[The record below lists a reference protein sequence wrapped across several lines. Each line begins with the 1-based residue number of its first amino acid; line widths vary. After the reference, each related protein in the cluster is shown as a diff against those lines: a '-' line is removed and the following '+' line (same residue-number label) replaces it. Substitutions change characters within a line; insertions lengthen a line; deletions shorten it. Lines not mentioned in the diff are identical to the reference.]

1 MGTPSG
7 TPRTSEDAAPTL
19 RLRVLLR
26 FEPAEVERAFGA
38 HYLSFYHRYAQGA
51 LVLGLL
57 LVLGDFLVDWI
68 AYPSVAGNA
77 LRLQVAAPI
86 LLAGLA
92 YTFLPQA
99 RRHWQPVLAGFIVA
113 VSLCLF
119 WILLRIDA
127 ASGEGLNSWVGILNF
142 TFLEFYCFIV
152 LGLQFRWALMAGLA
166 ILAAFCATLWRH
178 PGHSPAEVAYWA
190 YHVVTLFL
198 LAVGIGWWREF
209 IVRKDY
215 AAQWA
220 LERARLAAEQL
231 ALVKS
236 EFLATISHEIRTPL
250 NGVLGMNELLLS
262 SGLSREQREWA
273 GAVQASGRHLLALI
287 DDVLDVSKIEAG
299 QLQLEQADFDLRREI
314 GEAQSMFAQAALAKG
329 LELQAQVKWQMPEC
343 QLVGDPLRLRQ
354 IVANLIGN
362 AIKFTDQG
370 RVGVQVWVAPA
381 QVAGRAQVD
390 IVVQD
395 SGIGIPVEAQ
405 ERIFERFAQA
415 DGSTTR
421 RFGGSGLG
429 LAICRDLAR
438 AMGGDIAVQSQPGAG
453 SRFTVQLELPVAG
466 ALPARTDNGGEAAAG
481 VVADAVPRL
490 QGTVLLVED
499 HPVNRAVAAGMLR
512 KLGLAWREA
521 HDGAQAI
528 EQVRAHE
535 FDAVLMDCQ
544 MPVVDGYAASRAI
557 RGLPD
562 GRGAGLPIIA
572 LTANA
577 GANDAARCRASG
589 MDGFIAKPYGIDAL
603 AAGLAPW
610 LKSQSHPLPLL
621 ADGERV
627 ALPEYAALADDRAA
641 IDARAV
647 ETLLYLD
654 EHGGTGLLREVV
666 TGFLDA
672 AAQGLA
678 AMEQALADGQLPHA
692 ARIAHGLKSSAAHA
706 GALEMAEGMRSVER
720 HALADDAHGVRQ
732 CLARMHD
739 ARRRTA
745 AALHAV
751 LEAHP

>member
-1 MGTPSG
+1 MGTASG
-7 TPRTSEDAAPTL
+7 PPRTFEDAAPTL

-26 FEPAEVERAFGA
+26 FESAQVEHAFGE

-57 LVLGDFLVDWI
+57 LVLGDFLVDWL

-77 LRLQVAAPI
+77 LRLQVAVPI
-86 LLAGLA
+86 LLVGLA
-92 YTFLPQA
+92 YTLLPQT

-113 VSLCLF
+113 LSLCLF

-127 ASGEGLNSWVGILNF
+127 AGGEGLTSWVGILNF

-152 LGLQFRWALMAGLA
+152 LGLQFRWALMAGLS
-166 ILAAFCATLWRH
+166 ILAAFCATLWWH
-178 PGHSPAEVAYWA
+178 PGQSAAEAAYWS

-198 LAVGIGWWREF
+198 LAVGVGWWREF

-220 LERARLAAEQL
+220 LDHARLAAEEL

-250 NGVLGMNELLLS
+250 NGVLGMNELLLG
-262 SGLSREQREWA
+262 SGLNREQREWA

-299 QLQLEQADFDLRREI
+299 QLRLEQAEFDLRREI
-314 GEAQSMFAQAALAKG
+314 GAAQAMFVQPALAKG
-329 LELQAQVKWQMPEC
+329 LDLQAQVKWQMPEC

-362 AIKFTDQG
+362 AIKFTEQG

-381 QVAGRAQVD
+381 PVAGRAQVD

-395 SGIGIPVEAQ
+395 SGIGIPAEAQ
-405 ERIFERFAQA
+405 QRIFERFAQA

-421 RFGGSGLG
+421 RFGGTGLG

-453 SRFTVQLELPVAG
+453 SRFAVQLELPLAG
-466 ALPARTDNGGEAAAG
+466 PVPARAAFEEWEQGA
-481 VVADAVPRL
+481 ADAVAAPAPRL

-528 EQVRAHE
+528 EQVRAHD

-544 MPVVDGYAASRAI
+544 MPVVDGYAATRAI

-577 GANDAARCRASG
+577 GADDAARCRASG
-589 MDGFIAKPYGIDAL
+589 MDGFIAKPYGIGTL
-603 AAGLAPW
+603 AAALAPW
-610 LKSQSHPLPLL
+610 LQARHTPPVDVPQDP
-621 ADGERV
+621 AV
-627 ALPEYAALADDRAA
+627 AAGDHTA

-647 ETLLYLD
+647 ESLLYLD

-672 AAQGLA
+672 ATKGLA
-678 AMEQALADGQLPHA
+678 GMEQALADGRLADA

-706 GALEMAEGMRSVER
+706 GAPEMAEGLRSIER
-720 HALADDAHGVRQ
+720 HALADDAPGVRQ
-732 CLARMHD
+732 GLARMYG
-739 ARRRTA
+739 ARHRTA
-745 AALHAV
+745 AALQAV

>member
-1 MGTPSG
+1 MGSASG
-7 TPRTSEDAAPTL
+7 IPRTPEDAAPTL

-26 FEPAEVERAFGA
+26 FEPAEVENAFGA

-51 LVLGLL
+51 LLLGLV

-68 AYPSVAGNA
+68 AYPAVAVNA
-77 LRLQVAAPI
+77 LRLQVAVPI

-92 YTFLPQA
+92 YTFAPQA

-127 ASGEGLNSWVGILNF
+127 AGGEGLNSWVGILNF

-166 ILAAFCATLWRH
+166 ILAAFCATLWWH
-178 PGHSPAEVAYWA
+178 PGHSPAEVAYWS

-198 LAVGIGWWREF
+198 LAVGVGWWREF

-250 NGVLGMNELLLS
+250 NGVLGMNELLLG

-299 QLQLEQADFDLRREI
+299 QLQLEQAEFDLRREI
-314 GEAQSMFAQAALAKG
+314 GEAQAMFVQPALAKG
-329 LELQAQVKWQMPEC
+329 LNLQAQVKWQMPEC

-362 AIKFTDQG
+362 AIKFTEQG
-370 RVGVQVWVAPA
+370 QVNVQAWVAPA
-381 QVAGRAQVD
+381 QMAGRAQVD

-395 SGIGIPVEAQ
+395 SGIGIAAEAQ

-438 AMGGDIAVQSQPGAG
+438 AMGGDIAVRSQPGAG
-453 SRFTVQLELPVAG
+453 ARFTVQLELPLAG
-466 ALPARTDNGGEAAAG
+466 TVPARAAAQGPEQGAAAAAAAAAG
-481 VVADAVPRL
+481 TVAAPVPRL
-490 QGTVLLVED
+490 QGMVLLVED
-499 HPVNRAVAAGMLR
+499 HAVNRAVAAGMLR
-512 KLGLAWREA
+512 KLGLVWREA

-528 EQVRAHE
+528 EQVRQHD

-557 RGLPD
+557 RSLPD
-562 GRGAGLPIIA
+562 GRGVGLPIIA

-577 GANDAARCRASG
+577 GADDAARCRASG
-589 MDGFIAKPYGIDAL
+589 MDGFIAKPYGIDTL
-603 AAGLAPW
+603 AAALAPW
-610 LKSQSHPLPLL
+610 LQVLPQAQPEAPAVP
-621 ADGERV
+621 ADGH
-627 ALPEYAALADDRAA
+627 AA

-678 AMEQALADGQLPHA
+678 AMEQALADGRLAQA

-732 CLARMHD
+732 GLARMHD
-739 ARRRTA
+739 TRRRTA

>member
-1 MGTPSG
+1 M
-7 TPRTSEDAAPTL
+7 
-19 RLRVLLR
+19 LLR
-26 FEPAEVERAFGA
+26 FESAQVEHAFGE

-57 LVLGDFLVDWI
+57 LVLGDFLVDWL
-68 AYPSVAGNA
+68 AYPTVAGNA
-77 LRLQVAAPI
+77 LRLQVAVPI
-86 LLAGLA
+86 LLLGLA
-92 YTFLPQA
+92 YTFLPQT

-113 VSLCLF
+113 LSLCLF

-127 ASGEGLNSWVGILNF
+127 AGGEGLTSWVGILNF

-152 LGLQFRWALMAGLA
+152 LGLQFRWALMAGLS
-166 ILAAFCATLWRH
+166 ILAVFCATLWWH
-178 PGHSPAEVAYWA
+178 PGQSAAEAAYWS
-190 YHVVTLFL
+190 YHVLTLFL
-198 LAVGIGWWREF
+198 LAVGVGWWREF

-250 NGVLGMNELLLS
+250 NGVLGMNELLLG
-262 SGLSREQREWA
+262 SGLSSEQRGWA

-299 QLQLEQADFDLRREI
+299 QLRLERVDFDLRREI
-314 GEAQSMFAQAALAKG
+314 DGAQAMFVQPALAKG
-329 LELQAQVKWQMPEC
+329 LDLQAQVKWQMPEC

-362 AIKFTDQG
+362 AIKFTEQG
-370 RVGVQVWVAPA
+370 RVAVQVWVAPA
-381 QVAGRAQVD
+381 PVAGRAQVD

-395 SGIGIPVEAQ
+395 SGIGIPAEAQ
-405 ERIFERFAQA
+405 QRIFERFAQA

-421 RFGGSGLG
+421 RFGGTGLG

-438 AMGGDIAVQSQPGAG
+438 AMGGDIAVHSQPGAG
-453 SRFTVQLELPVAG
+453 SRFTVQLELPMAG
-466 ALPARTDNGGEAAAG
+466 PVPARTEHREEGAAG
-481 VVADAVPRL
+481 AAVDAVPRL

-528 EQVRAHE
+528 EQVRAHD

-544 MPVVDGYAASRAI
+544 MPVVDGYAATRAI

-562 GRGAGLPIIA
+562 GRGASLPIIA

-577 GANDAARCRASG
+577 GADDAARCRASG
-589 MDGFIAKPYGIDAL
+589 MDGFIAKPYGIDTL
-603 AAGLAPW
+603 AAALAPW
-610 LKSQSHPLPLL
+610 LQARSDPPVDVPQDPGVP
-621 ADGERV
+621 
-627 ALPEYAALADDRAA
+627 ADDHAAA
-641 IDARAV
+641 IDAHAV

-654 EHGGTGLLREVV
+654 EQGGTGLLREVV
-666 TGFLDA
+666 AGFLGTA
-672 AAQGLA
+672 SKGLA
-678 AMEQALADGQLPHA
+678 DMEQALADGRLADA
-692 ARIAHGLKSSAAHA
+692 ARMAHGLKSSAAHA
-706 GALEMAEGMRSVER
+706 GALEMAEGLRSVER
-720 HALADDAHGVRQ
+720 RALAGDAPAVRQGLAHLHDAH
-732 CLARMHD
+732 
-739 ARRRTA
+739 RRTVA
-745 AALHAV
+745 GLQAV

>member
-1 MGTPSG
+1 MGTASG
-7 TPRTSEDAAPTL
+7 PPRTFEDAAPTL

-26 FEPAEVERAFGA
+26 FESAQVEHAFGE

-57 LVLGDFLVDWI
+57 LVLGDFLVDWL
-68 AYPSVAGNA
+68 AYPTVAGNA
-77 LRLQVAAPI
+77 LRLQVAVPI
-86 LLAGLA
+86 LLLGLA
-92 YTFLPQA
+92 YTFLPQT

-113 VSLCLF
+113 LSLCLF

-127 ASGEGLNSWVGILNF
+127 AGGQGLNSWVGILNF

-152 LGLQFRWALMAGLA
+152 LGLQFRWALMAGLS
-166 ILAAFCATLWRH
+166 ILAAFCATLWWH
-178 PGHSPAEVAYWA
+178 PGQSVAEAAYWS

-198 LAVGIGWWREF
+198 LAVGVGWWREF

-220 LERARLAAEQL
+220 LDHARLAAEEL

-250 NGVLGMNELLLS
+250 NGVLGMNELLLG
-262 SGLSREQREWA
+262 SGLSGEQRGWA

-299 QLQLEQADFDLRREI
+299 QLRLEQAEFDLRREI
-314 GEAQSMFAQAALAKG
+314 DGAQAMFVQPAQAKG
-329 LELQAQVKWQMPEC
+329 LDLQAQVEWQMPERR
-343 QLVGDPLRLRQ
+343 LVGDPLRLRQ

-362 AIKFTDQG
+362 AIKFTERG
-370 RVGVQVWVAPA
+370 GVRVRVSVGPSGQA
-381 QVAGRAQVD
+381 AGRAQVG
-390 IVVQD
+390 IVVED
-395 SGIGIPVEAQ
+395 SGIGIPAEAQ
-405 ERIFERFAQA
+405 QRIFERFAQA

-421 RFGGSGLG
+421 RFGGTGLG

-453 SRFTVQLELPVAG
+453 SRFTVQLELPLAGAVPARAEPEDDVAG
-466 ALPARTDNGGEAAAG
+466 AI
-481 VVADAVPRL
+481 ADSVPRL

-499 HPVNRAVAAGMLR
+499 HAVNRAVAAGMLR

-528 EQVRAHE
+528 EQVRQHD

-544 MPVVDGYAASRAI
+544 MPVVDGYAATRAI
-557 RGLPD
+557 RDLPD
-562 GRGAGLPIIA
+562 GRGASLPIIA

-577 GANDAARCRASG
+577 GTDDAARCRASG
-589 MDGFIAKPYGIDAL
+589 MDGFIAKPYGMGTL
-603 AAGLAPW
+603 AAALAPW
-610 LKSQSHPLPLL
+610 LQAAHATPVGMPEVNGLP
-621 ADGERV
+621 AGDH
-627 ALPEYAALADDRAA
+627 AA

-666 TGFLDA
+666 TGFLA
-672 AAQGLA
+672 AATKGLA
-678 AMEQALADGQLPHA
+678 GMEQALVDGQLAEA
-692 ARIAHGLKSSAAHA
+692 ARVAHSLKSSAAHA
-706 GALEMAEGMRSVER
+706 GALEMAEGMRSIER
-720 HALADDAHGVRQ
+720 HALAGDALAVRQ
-732 CLARMHD
+732 GLARMH
-739 ARRRTA
+739 AAHSRTV

>member
-1 MGTPSG
+1 MGTASG
-7 TPRTSEDAAPTL
+7 PPRTSEDSAPTL

-26 FEPAEVERAFGA
+26 FESAQLERAFGE

-68 AYPSVAGNA
+68 AYPTVAVNA

-86 LLAGLA
+86 LLVGLA
-92 YTFLPQA
+92 YTFLPQT

-113 VSLCLF
+113 LSLSLF

-127 ASGEGLNSWVGILNF
+127 AGGEGLTSWVGILNF

-166 ILAAFCATLWRH
+166 ILAVFCATLWWQ
-178 PGHSPAEVAYWA
+178 PGQSLANAAYWS

-198 LAVGIGWWREF
+198 LAMGVGWWREF

-250 NGVLGMNELLLS
+250 NGVLGMNELLLG
-262 SGLSREQREWA
+262 SGLSGEQRGWA

-299 QLQLEQADFDLRREI
+299 QLRLERVDFDLRREI
-314 GEAQSMFAQAALAKG
+314 EAAQAMFVQPAQAKG
-329 LELQAQVKWQMPEC
+329 LDLQAQVDWQIPEC
-343 QLVGDPLRLRQ
+343 RLVGDPLRLRQ

-362 AIKFTDQG
+362 AIKFTEQG
-370 RVGVQVWVAPA
+370 RVDVLVSVGPGQA
-381 QVAGRAQVD
+381 AGRAQVG
-390 IVVQD
+390 IVVED
-395 SGIGIPVEAQ
+395 SGIGIPTEAQ

-421 RFGGSGLG
+421 RFGGTGLG

-453 SRFTVQLELPVAG
+453 SRFAVQLELPLAGPVPARAALEELEQGAAG
-466 ALPARTDNGGEAAAG
+466 AVAAP
-481 VVADAVPRL
+481 VPRL

-528 EQVRAHE
+528 EQVRAHD

-544 MPVVDGYAASRAI
+544 MPVVDGYAATRAI
-557 RGLPD
+557 RNLPD
-562 GRGAGLPIIA
+562 GRGARLPIIA

-577 GANDAARCRASG
+577 GADDAARCLASG
-589 MDGFIAKPYGIDAL
+589 MDGFIAKPYGIGAL
-603 AAGLAPW
+603 AAALAPW
-610 LKSQSHPLPLL
+610 LQAGSAPPLGVPQVSVAPL
-621 ADGERV
+621 GV
-627 ALPEYAALADDRAA
+627 HAA
-641 IDARAV
+641 IDGRAV

-672 AAQGLA
+672 AAKGLA
-678 AMEQALADGQLPHA
+678 GMEQALADGRLADA

-706 GALEMAEGMRSVER
+706 GALELAEGLRSVER
-720 HALADDAHGVRQ
+720 HALAGDAHGVRQ
-732 CLARMHD
+732 GLAYLHG
-739 ARRRTA
+739 ARRRTEA
-745 AALHAV
+745 GLQAV

>member
-1 MGTPSG
+1 MGTASG
-7 TPRTSEDAAPTL
+7 PPRTPEDAAPTL

-26 FEPAEVERAFGA
+26 FEPAQFEQAFGE

-68 AYPSVAGNA
+68 AYPAVADNA
-77 LRLQVAAPI
+77 LRLQVAVPI

-113 VSLCLF
+113 LSLCLF

-127 ASGEGLNSWVGILNF
+127 AGGEGLNSWVGILNF

-152 LGLQFRWALMAGLA
+152 LGLQFRWALMAGLS
-166 ILAAFCATLWRH
+166 ILVAFCATLWWH
-178 PGHSPAEVAYWA
+178 PGQSAGEAAYWS
-190 YHVVTLFL
+190 YHVLTLFL
-198 LAVGIGWWREF
+198 LAVGVGWWREF

-236 EFLATISHEIRTPL
+236 EFLATMSHEIRTPL
-250 NGVLGMNELLLS
+250 NGVLGMNELLLG
-262 SGLSREQREWA
+262 SGLSREQRGWA

-299 QLQLEQADFDLRREI
+299 QLRLEQADFDLRREI
-314 GEAQSMFAQAALAKG
+314 GEAQAMFVQPALAKG
-329 LELQAQVKWQMPEC
+329 LDLQAQVKWQMPEC

-362 AIKFTDQG
+362 AIKFTEQG

-381 QVAGRAQVD
+381 QAPGRAQVD

-395 SGIGIPVEAQ
+395 SGIGIPAEAQ
-405 ERIFERFAQA
+405 QRIFERFAQA

-421 RFGGSGLG
+421 RYGGTGLG

-438 AMGGDIAVQSQPGAG
+438 AMDGDIAVQSQPGAG
-453 SRFTVQLELPVAG
+453 SRFTVQLELPLAGPVPAPAEREEGAAG
-466 ALPARTDNGGEAAAG
+466 AAA
-481 VVADAVPRL
+481 DTVPRL

-512 KLGLAWREA
+512 KLGLAWHEA

-528 EQVRAHE
+528 EQVCAHD

-544 MPVVDGYAASRAI
+544 MPVVDGYAATRAI

-562 GRGAGLPIIA
+562 GRGASLPIIA

-577 GANDAARCRASG
+577 GADDAARCRASG
-589 MDGFIAKPYGIDAL
+589 MDGFIAKPYGIGTL
-603 AAGLAPW
+603 AAALAPW
-610 LKSQSHPLPLL
+610 LQAQSTPPVD
-621 ADGERV
+621 APQDRV
-627 ALPEYAALADDRAA
+627 VPAVDHAA

-654 EHGGTGLLREVV
+654 EQGGTGLLREVV

-678 AMEQALADGQLPHA
+678 GMEQALADGRLA
-692 ARIAHGLKSSAAHA
+692 DIARIAHGLKSSAAHA
-706 GALEMAEGMRSVER
+706 GALEMAEGLRSTER
-720 HALADDAHGVRQ
+720 RALAGDAPAVRQGLAHLHDAH
-732 CLARMHD
+732 
-739 ARRRTA
+739 RRTVA
-745 AALHAV
+745 GLQAV

>member
-1 MGTPSG
+1 MGTASG
-7 TPRTSEDAAPTL
+7 PPRTFEDPAPTL

-26 FEPAEVERAFGA
+26 FESAQVEHAFGE

-57 LVLGDFLVDWI
+57 LVLGDFLVDWL
-68 AYPSVAGNA
+68 AYPTVAGNA
-77 LRLQVAAPI
+77 LRLQVAVPI
-86 LLAGLA
+86 LLLGLA
-92 YTFLPQA
+92 YTFLPQT

-113 VSLCLF
+113 LSLCLF

-127 ASGEGLNSWVGILNF
+127 AGGEGLTSWVGILNF

-166 ILAAFCATLWRH
+166 ILAAFCATLWWH
-178 PGHSPAEVAYWA
+178 PGQSPAEAAYWS
-190 YHVVTLFL
+190 YHVLTLFL
-198 LAVGIGWWREF
+198 LAVGVGWWREF

-250 NGVLGMNELLLS
+250 NGVLGMNELLLG
-262 SGLSREQREWA
+262 SGLSSEQRGWA

-299 QLQLEQADFDLRREI
+299 QLRLERVDFDLRREI
-314 GEAQSMFAQAALAKG
+314 DGAQAMFVQPALAKG
-329 LELQAQVKWQMPEC
+329 LDLQAQVKWQMPEC

-362 AIKFTDQG
+362 AIKFTEQG
-370 RVGVQVWVAPA
+370 QVGVQVWVAPA

-395 SGIGIPVEAQ
+395 SGIGIPDEAQ
-405 ERIFERFAQA
+405 QRIFERFAQA

-421 RFGGSGLG
+421 RFGGTGLG

-453 SRFTVQLELPVAG
+453 SRFAVQLELPLAG
-466 ALPARTDNGGEAAAG
+466 PVPARTDREEGAAG
-481 VVADAVPRL
+481 AAVHAVPRL

-528 EQVRAHE
+528 EQVRLHD

-544 MPVVDGYAASRAI
+544 MPVVDGYAATRAI

-562 GRGAGLPIIA
+562 GRGASLPIIA

-577 GANDAARCRASG
+577 GADDAARCRASG
-589 MDGFIAKPYGIDAL
+589 MDGFIAKPYGMGTL
-603 AAGLAPW
+603 AAALAPW
-610 LKSQSHPLPLL
+610 LQALS
-621 ADGERV
+621 
-627 ALPEYAALADDRAA
+627 ALPVDVPGDPMALAGDHAA

-654 EHGGTGLLREVV
+654 EHGGTALLREVV
-666 TGFLDA
+666 MGFLDA
-672 AAQGLA
+672 AEKGMAG
-678 AMEQALADGQLPHA
+678 MEQALADGRLADA

-706 GALEMAEGMRSVER
+706 GALEMAEGLRSIER
-720 HALADDAHGVRQ
+720 RALAEDAPGVRQ
-732 CLARMHD
+732 GLAHVHA
-739 ARRRTA
+739 ARRRTV
-745 AALHAV
+745 AALQTV

>member
-1 MGTPSG
+1 MGTASG
-7 TPRTSEDAAPTL
+7 PPRISEDSAPTL

-26 FEPAEVERAFGA
+26 FESAQVEHAFGE

-57 LVLGDFLVDWI
+57 LVLGDFLVDWL
-68 AYPSVAGNA
+68 AYPTVAGNA
-77 LRLQVAAPI
+77 LRLQVAVPI
-86 LLAGLA
+86 LLLGLA
-92 YTFLPQA
+92 YTFLPQT

-113 VSLCLF
+113 LSLCLF

-127 ASGEGLNSWVGILNF
+127 AGGEGLTSWVGILNF

-152 LGLQFRWALMAGLA
+152 LGLQFRWALMAGLS
-166 ILAAFCATLWRH
+166 ILAAFCATLWWH
-178 PGHSPAEVAYWA
+178 PGQSLAEAAYWS
-190 YHVVTLFL
+190 YHVLTLFL
-198 LAVGIGWWREF
+198 LAVGVGWWREF

-220 LERARLAAEQL
+220 LERARRAAEQM

-250 NGVLGMNELLLS
+250 NGVLGMNELLLG
-262 SGLSREQREWA
+262 SGLSSEQRGWA

-299 QLQLEQADFDLRREI
+299 QLRLERVDFDLRREI
-314 GEAQSMFAQAALAKG
+314 DGAQAMFVQPALAKG
-329 LELQAQVKWQMPEC
+329 LDLQAQVKWHMPEC

-362 AIKFTDQG
+362 AIKFTEQG
-370 RVGVQVWVAPA
+370 QVRVQVWVAPA

-395 SGIGIPVEAQ
+395 SGIGIPAEAQ
-405 ERIFERFAQA
+405 QRIFERFAQA

-421 RFGGSGLG
+421 RFGGTGLG

-453 SRFTVQLELPVAG
+453 SRFAVQLELPLAG
-466 ALPARTDNGGEAAAG
+466 PVPARTDREEGAEGA
-481 VVADAVPRL
+481 VADAVPRL

-528 EQVRAHE
+528 EQVRAHD

-544 MPVVDGYAASRAI
+544 MPVVDGYAATRAI

-562 GRGAGLPIIA
+562 GRGASLPIIA

-577 GANDAARCRASG
+577 GADDAARCRASG
-589 MDGFIAKPYGIDAL
+589 MDGFIAKPYGMGTL
-603 AAGLAPW
+603 AAALAPW
-610 LKSQSHPLPLL
+610 LQAQS
-621 ADGERV
+621 
-627 ALPEYAALADDRAA
+627 ALPVDVPEDRAVPADDHTA
-641 IDARAV
+641 IDPRAV

-678 AMEQALADGQLPHA
+678 GMEQALADGRLADA

-706 GALEMAEGMRSVER
+706 GALELAEGLRSVER
-720 HALADDAHGVRQ
+720 HALAGDAPAVRQ
-732 CLARMHD
+732 GLARMH
-739 ARRRTA
+739 AAHSRTVA
-745 AALHAV
+745 GLQAV
-751 LEAHP
+751 LGAHP

>member
-1 MGTPSG
+1 MGTASG
-7 TPRTSEDAAPTL
+7 PPRTPEDAAPTL

-26 FEPAEVERAFGA
+26 FEPAQFEHAFGE

-68 AYPSVAGNA
+68 AYPAVAVNA
-77 LRLQVAAPI
+77 LRLQVAVPI
-86 LLAGLA
+86 LLVGLA
-92 YTFLPQA
+92 YTFLPQV

-113 VSLCLF
+113 LSLCLF

-127 ASGEGLNSWVGILNF
+127 AGGEGLNSWVGILNF

-152 LGLQFRWALMAGLA
+152 LGLQFRWALMAGLS
-166 ILAAFCATLWRH
+166 ILVAFCATLWWH
-178 PGHSPAEVAYWA
+178 PGQSAGEAAYWS
-190 YHVVTLFL
+190 YHVLTLFL
-198 LAVGIGWWREF
+198 LAVGVGWWREF

-220 LERARLAAEQL
+220 LERARLAAEQM

-236 EFLATISHEIRTPL
+236 EFLATMSHEIRTPL
-250 NGVLGMNELLLS
+250 NGVLGMNELLLG
-262 SGLSREQREWA
+262 SGLSREQRGWA

-299 QLQLEQADFDLRREI
+299 QLRLEQADFDLRREI
-314 GEAQSMFAQAALAKG
+314 GEAQAMFVQPALAKG
-329 LELQAQVKWQMPEC
+329 LDLQAQVKWQMPEC

-362 AIKFTDQG
+362 AIKFTEQG

-381 QVAGRAQVD
+381 PVPGRAQVD

-395 SGIGIPVEAQ
+395 SGIGIPAESQ
-405 ERIFERFAQA
+405 QRIFERFAQA

-421 RFGGSGLG
+421 RFGGTGLG
-429 LAICRDLAR
+429 LAICRDLVR
-438 AMGGDIAVQSQPGAG
+438 AMGGDIAVHSQPGAG
-453 SRFTVQLELPVAG
+453 SRFTVQLELPLAG
-466 ALPARTDNGGEAAAG
+466 PVPARTEHREEGAAG
-481 VVADAVPRL
+481 AAVDAVPRL

-528 EQVRAHE
+528 EQVRAHN

-544 MPVVDGYAASRAI
+544 MPVVDGYAATRAI

-562 GRGAGLPIIA
+562 GRGASLPIIA

-577 GANDAARCRASG
+577 GADDAARCRASG
-589 MDGFIAKPYGIDAL
+589 MDGFIAKPYGIDTL
-603 AAGLAPW
+603 AAALAPW
-610 LKSQSHPLPLL
+610 LQAQSAPPV
-621 ADGERV
+621 DGPQDPGV
-627 ALPEYAALADDRAA
+627 PAGDHAAA

-654 EHGGTGLLREVV
+654 EQGGTGLLREVV
-666 TGFLDA
+666 AGFLGTA
-672 AAQGLA
+672 SKGLA
-678 AMEQALADGQLPHA
+678 DMEQALADGRHADA

-706 GALEMAEGMRSVER
+706 GALEMAEGLRSVER
-720 HALADDAHGVRQ
+720 RALAGDAPAVRQGLAHLHDAH
-732 CLARMHD
+732 
-739 ARRRTA
+739 RRTVA
-745 AALHAV
+745 GLQAV

>member
-1 MGTPSG
+1 MGTASG
-7 TPRTSEDAAPTL
+7 PPRTFEDAAPTL

-26 FEPAEVERAFGA
+26 FESAQVEHAFGE

-51 LVLGLL
+51 LVLGVL
-57 LVLGDFLVDWI
+57 LVLGDFLVDWL
-68 AYPSVAGNA
+68 AYPTVAGNA
-77 LRLQVAAPI
+77 LRLQVAVPI
-86 LLAGLA
+86 LLLGLA
-92 YTFLPQA
+92 YTFLPQT

-113 VSLCLF
+113 LSLCLF

-127 ASGEGLNSWVGILNF
+127 AGGEGLTSWVGILNF

-152 LGLQFRWALMAGLA
+152 LGLQFRWALMAGLS
-166 ILAAFCATLWRH
+166 ILAAFCATLWWH
-178 PGHSPAEVAYWA
+178 PGQSLAEAAYWS
-190 YHVVTLFL
+190 YHVLTLFL
-198 LAVGIGWWREF
+198 LAVGVGWWREF

-250 NGVLGMNELLLS
+250 NGVLGMNELLLG
-262 SGLSREQREWA
+262 SGLSSEQRGWA

-299 QLQLEQADFDLRREI
+299 QLRLERVDFDLRREI
-314 GEAQSMFAQAALAKG
+314 DGAQAMFVQPALAKG
-329 LELQAQVKWQMPEC
+329 LDLQAQVKWQMPEC

-362 AIKFTDQG
+362 AIKFTEQG
-370 RVGVQVWVAPA
+370 QVGVQVWVAPA

-395 SGIGIPVEAQ
+395 SGIGIPAEAQ
-405 ERIFERFAQA
+405 QRIFERFAQA

-421 RFGGSGLG
+421 RFGGTGLG

-453 SRFTVQLELPVAG
+453 SRFAVQLELPLAG
-466 ALPARTDNGGEAAAG
+466 AVPARTEREEVAAG
-481 VVADAVPRL
+481 AAVDPVPRL

-528 EQVRAHE
+528 EQVRQHD

-544 MPVVDGYAASRAI
+544 MPVVDGYAATRAI

-562 GRGAGLPIIA
+562 GRGASLPIIA
-572 LTANA
+572 LTAA
-577 GANDAARCRASG
+577 ALVSERQAAMGAG
-589 MDGFIAKPYGIDAL
+589 MDDFLTKPIDADRL
-603 AAGLAPW
+603 RETLRRW
-610 LKSQSHPLPLL
+610 V
-621 ADGERV
+621 R
-627 ALPEYAALADDRAA
+627 RAA
-641 IDARAV
+641 V
-647 ETLLYLD
+647 
-654 EHGGTGLLREVV
+654 
-666 TGFLDA
+666 
-672 AAQGLA
+672 
-678 AMEQALADGQLPHA
+678 AD
-692 ARIAHGLKSSAAHA
+692 
-706 GALEMAEGMRSVER
+706 
-720 HALADDAHGVRQ
+720 
-732 CLARMHD
+732 
-739 ARRRTA
+739 
-745 AALHAV
+745 
-751 LEAHP
+751 

>member
-1 MGTPSG
+1 
-7 TPRTSEDAAPTL
+7 
-19 RLRVLLR
+19 
-26 FEPAEVERAFGA
+26 
-38 HYLSFYHRYAQGA
+38 
-51 LVLGLL
+51 
-57 LVLGDFLVDWI
+57 
-68 AYPSVAGNA
+68 
-77 LRLQVAAPI
+77 
-86 LLAGLA
+86 
-92 YTFLPQA
+92 
-99 RRHWQPVLAGFIVA
+99 
-113 VSLCLF
+113 
-119 WILLRIDA
+119 
-127 ASGEGLNSWVGILNF
+127 
-142 TFLEFYCFIV
+142 
-152 LGLQFRWALMAGLA
+152 
-166 ILAAFCATLWRH
+166 
-178 PGHSPAEVAYWA
+178 
-190 YHVVTLFL
+190 
-198 LAVGIGWWREF
+198 
-209 IVRKDY
+209 
-215 AAQWA
+215 
-220 LERARLAAEQL
+220 
-231 ALVKS
+231 
-236 EFLATISHEIRTPL
+236 
-250 NGVLGMNELLLS
+250 VLGMNELLLS

-577 GANDAARCRASG
+577 GADDAARCRASG
-589 MDGFIAKPYGIDAL
+589 MDGFIAKPYGIGTL
-603 AAGLAPW
+603 AAALAPW
-610 LKSQSHPLPLL
+610 LQVVPQ
-621 ADGERV
+621 
-627 ALPEYAALADDRAA
+627 ALPEAPVVPADDRAA

-678 AMEQALADGQLPHA
+678 GMEQALADGRLAQA

>member
-1 MGTPSG
+1 MGTASG
-7 TPRTSEDAAPTL
+7 PPRTPEDAAPTL

-26 FEPAEVERAFGA
+26 FEPAQFEQAFGE

-68 AYPSVAGNA
+68 AYPAVAVNA
-77 LRLQVAAPI
+77 LRLQVAVPI
-86 LLAGLA
+86 LLVGLA
-92 YTFLPQA
+92 YTFLPQV

-113 VSLCLF
+113 LSLCLF

-127 ASGEGLNSWVGILNF
+127 AGGEGLNSWVGILNF

-152 LGLQFRWALMAGLA
+152 LGLQFRWALMAGLS
-166 ILAAFCATLWRH
+166 ILVAFCATLWWH
-178 PGHSPAEVAYWA
+178 PGQSAGEAAYWS
-190 YHVVTLFL
+190 YHVLTLFL
-198 LAVGIGWWREF
+198 LAVGVGWWREF

-220 LERARLAAEQL
+220 LERARLAAEQM

-236 EFLATISHEIRTPL
+236 EFLATMSHEIRTPL
-250 NGVLGMNELLLS
+250 NGVLGMNELLLG
-262 SGLSREQREWA
+262 SGLSREQRGWA

-299 QLQLEQADFDLRREI
+299 QLRLEQADFDLRREI
-314 GEAQSMFAQAALAKG
+314 GEAQAMFVQPALAKG
-329 LELQAQVKWQMPEC
+329 LDLQAQVKWQMPEC

-362 AIKFTDQG
+362 AIKFTEQG

-381 QVAGRAQVD
+381 PVAGRAQVD

-395 SGIGIPVEAQ
+395 SGIGIPAEAQ
-405 ERIFERFAQA
+405 QRIFERFAQA

-421 RFGGSGLG
+421 RFGGTGLG
-429 LAICRDLAR
+429 LAICRDLAQ
-438 AMGGDIAVQSQPGAG
+438 AMGGDIAVHSQPGAG
-453 SRFTVQLELPVAG
+453 SRFTVQLELPMAG
-466 ALPARTDNGGEAAAG
+466 PVPARTDHREEGAAG
-481 VVADAVPRL
+481 AAVDDVPRL

-528 EQVRAHE
+528 EQVRAHD

-544 MPVVDGYAASRAI
+544 MPVVDGYAATRAI

-562 GRGAGLPIIA
+562 GRGASLPIIA

-577 GANDAARCRASG
+577 GADDAARCRASG
-589 MDGFIAKPYGIDAL
+589 MDGFIAKPYGIDTL
-603 AAGLAPW
+603 AAALAPW
-610 LKSQSHPLPLL
+610 LQAQRAPPVDGPQDPGVL
-621 ADGERV
+621 AGDH
-627 ALPEYAALADDRAA
+627 AAA

-654 EHGGTGLLREVV
+654 EQGGTGLLREVV
-666 TGFLDA
+666 TGFLGTA
-672 AAQGLA
+672 AKGLA
-678 AMEQALADGQLPHA
+678 DMEQALADGRHA
-692 ARIAHGLKSSAAHA
+692 DIARMAHGLKSSAAHA
-706 GALEMAEGMRSVER
+706 GALEMAEGLRSVER
-720 HALADDAHGVRQ
+720 RALAGDAPAVRQGLAHLHDAH
-732 CLARMHD
+732 
-739 ARRRTA
+739 RRTVA
-745 AALHAV
+745 GLQAV